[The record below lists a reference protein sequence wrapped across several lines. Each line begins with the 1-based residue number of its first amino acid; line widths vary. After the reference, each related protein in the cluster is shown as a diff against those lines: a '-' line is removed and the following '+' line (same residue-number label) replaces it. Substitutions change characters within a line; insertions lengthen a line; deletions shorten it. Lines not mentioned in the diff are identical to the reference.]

1 MTKITYKSSGVD
13 IDEGNRFVDLIKPLI
28 KSTQNKNLVGSL
40 GGFSGAFSLDLEGI
54 NKPLLISATDGV
66 GTKLKI
72 AFMTGKF
79 DTVGIDLVAMSVNDL
94 ITCGAKPLF
103 FLDYFATS
111 NLQAEQG
118 VEIVK
123 GITSGCIEA
132 SCVLTGGETAEMPG
146 FYSEG
151 EFDLAGFAVGLVD
164 QDKYIDGSKVK
175 AGDVLIGISSSG
187 LHSNGYS
194 LARKVLF
201 EKGGFDIDSVPEG
214 LDKTLGEELLT
225 PTKIYVKTVLDIISK
240 FNIHAISHI
249 TGGGFIDNIP
259 RIIPDN
265 LSVEIDSGSFS
276 FPIIMKI
283 IQKVGEIDKEEM
295 YRTFNCGVGLVLVV
309 SEIDSQSVI
318 SHLKDAGESASEIGK
333 VIERKSGDNRVRI

>member
-309 SEIDSQSVI
+309 SETDSQNVI
-318 SHLKDAGESASEIGK
+318 SHLKNEGESASEIGI
-333 VIERKSGDNRVRI
+333 VVENKSGDNRVRI